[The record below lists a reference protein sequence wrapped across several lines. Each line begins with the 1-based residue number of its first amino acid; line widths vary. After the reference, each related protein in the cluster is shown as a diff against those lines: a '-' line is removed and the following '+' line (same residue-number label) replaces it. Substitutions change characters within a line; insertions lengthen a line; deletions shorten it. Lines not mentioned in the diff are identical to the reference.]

1 MPNTKRKYK
10 IKRIVLD
17 VPEEMVEKIDRMAE
31 KQLRT
36 RVSTIIKILE
46 EAIKN
51 DWSSKSSNS
60 LQ

>member
-17 VPEEMVEKIDRMAE
+17 VPEEMVDKIDKMAQ

-46 EAIKN
+46 EAIVN
-51 DWSSKSSNS
+51 D
-60 LQ
+60 

>member
-1 MPNTKRKYK
+1 MPNTKIKYK

-51 DWSSKSSNS
+51 D
-60 LQ
+60 